1 VCVTY
6 RSDSPQSLQ
15 FTTNMDF
22 AEQVKSS
29 VDIVKTISEYV
40 RLKRTGST
48 GRYLGLCPFHTEKT
62 PSFNVNASMQRYKC
76 FGCNLGGDV
85 LQFVMEIERI
95 SFFEAL
101 KLVAERNGIAVPKRD
116 YSDPDSKLRGA
127 LMEMHE
133 IAARVFQS
141 NLNGPAGA
149 EARQYLAGRNVPA
162 EQIAEFGLGLSD
174 PSGNQLARQFESRF
188 TPEQLEQSSLVAKR
202 QEGSGFYD
210 YFRGRLMF
218 PIHNPSGKVIGF
230 GGRALRP
237 DDQPKYLNS
246 RETPLYRKSYVLY
259 NLHRAKDAIRKQ
271 DYAVLVEGY
280 MDVIGVFSAGVH
292 NVVASCGTA
301 LTNTQVR
308 VLKGHSERI
317 VVNFDP
323 DTAGA
328 NAAQKSIQMLLD
340 EGLHVRVLELAGD
353 LDPDEF
359 VKASGAEAYRT
370 RLEQAPAYFHWLA
383 DRARGKFDMRTVEGR
398 MQAFKFVEPAIHGIA
413 DRLERFAVANDVA
426 SYLGVDE
433 KLVREH
439 FSKGVKER
447 SNIQRRP
454 EAPPRERLL
463 LHALLASEAARSL
476 TIPELRD
483 LAAVDRFVAR
493 NVFKALFAMHSDGA
507 PFRFADLE
515 GRLSDA
521 DRDLLSSIVFAD
533 EILEEEKAAE
543 QALSCLRSLK
553 SQDPRSDAAALRA
566 RIKAAEREGNL
577 QEAMRLAE
585 EVVAL
590 DQKTRSASGSVR

>member
-1 VCVTY
+1 
-6 RSDSPQSLQ
+6 
-15 FTTNMDF
+15 MDF

-29 VDIVKTISEYV
+29 VDIVKTIEQYV

-149 EARQYLAGRNVPA
+149 EARQYLAGRNVSP

-174 PSGNQLARQFESRF
+174 ASGNQLIRQLESRF
-188 TPEQLEQSSLVAKR
+188 APEQLEQSSLVAKR

-218 PIHNPSGKVIGF
+218 PIHNASGKVIGF

-237 DDQPKYLNS
+237 GDEPKYLNS
-246 RETPLYRKSYVLY
+246 RETALYRKSYVLY
-259 NLHRAKDAIRKQ
+259 NLHRAKEAIRKQ
-271 DYAVLVEGY
+271 EYAVLVEGY
-280 MDVIGVFSAGVH
+280 MDVIGVFSAGVQ

-340 EGLHVRVLELAGD
+340 EGLHVRMLELAGD

-359 VKASGAEAYRT
+359 VKASGAEAYRQ

-383 DRARGKFDMRTVEGR
+383 DRARGKFDMRTVDGR
-398 MQAFKFVEPAIHGIA
+398 MQAFKFVEPALQGIA

-426 SYLGVDE
+426 NYLGVDE

-463 LHALLASEAARSL
+463 LHALLGSEAARSL

-483 LAAVDRFVAR
+483 LPALDGFVTR

-590 DQKTRSASGSVR
+590 DQKSRSAGGTAR